1 MQFRMASTSLVAAA
15 LAASL
20 AACSGGEKGAADT
33 AMVATG
39 ANTPS
44 ATTPVGTATDSGMA
58 VGTGTGVGAAATN
71 NLNDPST
78 VTQVDAVI
86 SAAEGGLTSLPATAA
101 ISAIDPIREK
111 LHNSGNPALESIAD
125 DLDDLKDKL
134 DDNPINGREVGTILS
149 RVGPK
154 VTTASSAP
162 EAGAA
167 AQRLSRLGTLLTQAG
182 GRLGRAQ

>member
-39 ANTPS
+39 TNTPS
-44 ATTPVGTATDSGMA
+44 ATTPVGTATDSGVA

-101 ISAIDPIREK
+101 IGAIDPIREK

-125 DLDDLKDKL
+125 DLDKLKDEL
-134 DDNPINGREVGTILS
+134 DEDKIDGRKVGAILNT
-149 RVGPK
+149 VGPK
-154 VTTASSAP
+154 VTTASSTPGAP
-162 EAGAA
+162 
-167 AQRLSRLGTLLTQAG
+167 AQLSRLGALLTSAG
-182 GRLGRAQ
+182 KSLGGSR